1 MSSKHGNIGKAIR
14 KKKIGKERIESRIV
28 HYKYL
33 CESRVSWRKHCLLF
47 SVSIS
52 DCGWPST
59 RYGHVTQVCKIILFH
74 SPSFNQLFSPGLEM
88 KQLHKQSYS
97 ELCIFFPQ
105 IKCSVRREAF
115 SFYTVESIRCWFVH
129 HVRSF
134 LKNEATQRKLQYIKR
149 ERKLQR

>member
-1 MSSKHGNIGKAIR
+1 MEISSKHGNIGKAIR
-14 KKKIGKERIESRIV
+14 KKRIGKERIESRIV

-59 RYGHVTQVCKIILFH
+59 RYGHITQVCKIILFH
-74 SPSFNQLFSPGLEM
+74 SPSFNQLFSLGLEM

-97 ELCIFFPQ
+97 ELCIFFPTNKMVSEKRG
-105 IKCSVRREAF
+105 IF
-115 SFYTVESIRCWFVH
+115 
-129 HVRSF
+129 F
-134 LKNEATQRKLQYIKR
+134 LHCLEHQMLICAPCEELS
-149 ERKLQR
+149 